1 MQTKILTFIF
11 LIALTGCT
19 KSGYKSTWDC
29 PIKKGIACGEV
40 EDADDKARLDII
52 LDKGMSPKKVLMGES
67 TRDFKK
73 KPEGK
78 RLIK

>member
-1 MQTKILTFIF
+1 MQIKILFLIF
-11 LIALTGCT
+11 LVTLTGCT

-29 PIKKGIACGEV
+29 PIKKGIAYGEV

-52 LDKGMSPKKVLMGES
+52 LDKGMSPKKVLIGES
-67 TRDFKK
+67 YQDFKK
-73 KPEGK
+73 KSQGK